1 MDDRRPLPPEHRLCL
16 GGTTYRIVSHLGR
29 GANALAYRAVYADAA
44 LPDQLHPV
52 LLRELFPWRPEGGI
66 RRGEAGGL
74 AVDPQARDFFDLHRE
89 SFLRGDRVHLEMR
102 RARAGKVPVN
112 LNTYPAG
119 NTLYTVQEDSAGE
132 TLQAVLDR
140 GGPMDPVKLC
150 RWLTALLYSL
160 RAFHEEGLLHLD
172 VSPDN
177 ILLLPLDRGR
187 SEAAREVLLI
197 DYNSAWSRRELER
210 REELFLSLK
219 EPWSAPEVRLRDL
232 DRVGPASDLYSVC
245 AVFLACLLCR
255 TPEPGDLGRRG
266 PALGNAPALT
276 GAPATAFH
284 QAGAILR
291 RGLKAPPGQR
301 YQSADELIAALAE
314 LEQRL
319 TGGGVTPA
327 ALWEA
332 SARQLRAL
340 PVSAPEDP
348 APERAAFLQS
358 LEEGGSCLL
367 TGEAGVGKT
376 WTLQALWRRGLAAY
390 RPRDPIPVYLPLY
403 GYDGR
408 EGYLHRAILSL
419 LRLPAGEG
427 WTRANHALAR
437 LLTDGDAPVLLLLD
451 GVDEA
456 AGDLKPLC
464 RELRGLLAKGGVRA
478 VAAARRSVPQLGL
491 PERTVPPLGRSEVLA
506 LLSARDLPAPQG
518 EDALALLQNPAFL
531 ALYRPQAGPDALR
544 DGAGL
549 LDAYLRD
556 LVSACRETDGEEAGV
571 RAAFAV
577 EVLLPLLAAG
587 MGEKGWL
594 SPSAACRR
602 VEDCFA
608 LLRRRSA
615 RRAFPRYLGQTQV
628 LLGDAADGE
637 AWFGA
642 MVRALLAGR
651 LALLWQDGQGNYHLF
666 QRRFQPLLAGRWRP
680 MGRRL
685 ALARVRRL
693 LLPLGTAAVCL
704 ALGIGWLTARPARPG
719 AYPRTAQEEQT
730 AGQLVNQLLYAAG
743 MTDLQLSA
751 EATLLE
757 GVDDAL
763 LRGDEA
769 AWADWLARKD
779 RTLAP
784 VLSLE
789 MPEGLSAALA
799 EDLAGSPVPLEA
811 VEALCGLPARL
822 RPALLERVEALEA
835 CLGPGSPYPE
845 ADRRRAVRLLEA
857 YLENQQAESFL
868 LLGQVI
874 SSLDQEAAQ
883 PLLDFLS
890 HASSWRTQLRQADW
904 TGTDYDL
911 GLATCRAEGKELRLE
926 LAALGLLPY
935 EEG

>member
-1 MDDRRPLPPEHRLCL
+1 MDDRRPLPPGHRLCL

-66 RRGEAGGL
+66 HRGENGGL
-74 AVDPQARDFFDLHRE
+74 VIYPAARDFFDMHRE

-112 LNTYPAG
+112 LNTYAAG
-119 NTLYTVQEDSAGE
+119 NTLYTVQEDSVGE
-132 TLQAVLDR
+132 TLQAVLER
-140 GGPMDPVKLC
+140 GEPLDPVKLC

-197 DYNSAWSRRELER
+197 DYNSAWSRQELAR

-232 DRVGPASDLYSVC
+232 EQVGPASDLYSVC
-245 AVFLACLLCR
+245 AVFLACLLGR
-255 TPEPGDLGRRG
+255 APESGELGRRI
-266 PALGNAPALT
+266 PALGSAPALRD
-276 GAPATAFH
+276 APATAFH

-301 YQSADELIAALAE
+301 FQTADQLIAALAE
-314 LEQRL
+314 LQARL

-332 SARQLRAL
+332 SVRQLRAR
-340 PVSAPEDP
+340 PVSADEI
-348 APERAAFLQS
+348 APERTAFLQS
-358 LEEGGSCLL
+358 LEEGDSCLL

-376 WTLQALWRRGLAAY
+376 WTLQALWRRGQSVY
-390 RPRDPIPVYLPLY
+390 RPQNPIPIYLPLY

-408 EGYLHRAILSL
+408 EGFLHRSLLSL
-419 LRLPAGEG
+419 LRLPAGTG
-427 WTRANHALAR
+427 WTQANHAMAR
-437 LLTDGDAPVLLLLD
+437 LLAGGDVPILLLLD

-456 AGDLKPLC
+456 GGDLKPLF
-464 RELRGLLAKGGVRA
+464 RELRKLLRGGVRV

-491 PERTVPPLGRSEVLA
+491 PERPVPPLSRSEVLT
-506 LLSARDLPAPQG
+506 LLTQRGLTILEG
-518 EDALALLQNPAFL
+518 EDILSLLQNPALL
-531 ALYRPQAGPDALR
+531 ALYRPQSGPEAPR

-549 LDAYLRD
+549 LDAYLQD
-556 LVSACRETDGEEAGV
+556 LVSDCRETDGEEAGI

-587 MGEKGWL
+587 IGEEGRL
-594 SPSAACRR
+594 SPAAACRR
-602 VEDCFA
+602 VEGCFS
-608 LLRRRSA
+608 LLSRKSA
-615 RRAFPRYLGQTQV
+615 RRVFPRYLGQTQA

-637 AWFGA
+637 AWFGS
-642 MVRALLAGR
+642 MVRALLVGR
-651 LALLWQDGQGNYHLF
+651 LALLWQDEQGNYHLF
-666 QRRFQPLLAGRWRP
+666 QRQFQPLLAGRWKP

-685 ALARVRRL
+685 ALARVWRL
-693 LLPLGTAAVCL
+693 LLPLGAAMVCL
-704 ALGIGWLTARPARPG
+704 TLGIGWLTARPGRPG
-719 AYPRTAQEEQT
+719 LYPRTAQEEQT
-730 AGQLVNQLLYAAG
+730 AGQLVNQILYAAG
-743 MTDLQLSA
+743 LADLQLEA
-751 EATLLE
+751 EARVLE

-763 LRGDEA
+763 LRGDEG
-769 AWADWLARKD
+769 AWADWLAVKERA
-779 RTLAP
+779 LAP

-789 MPEGLSAALA
+789 LPEGLSASLA
-799 EDLAGSPVPLEA
+799 EDLTGSPVPIEA
-811 VEALCGLPARL
+811 SEALCGLPVRL
-822 RPALLERVEALEA
+822 RPEMLERLEALET
-835 CLGPGSPYPE
+835 CLGPDSPYPE
-845 ADRRRAVRLLEA
+845 TDRRRAVRLLEA
-857 YLENQQAESFL
+857 YLENQRAESFL

-874 SSLDQEAAQ
+874 STLDQEAAR

-911 GLATCRAEGKELRLE
+911 GLAVCRAEGKELRME
-926 LAALGLLPY
+926 LAALGLLSY
-935 EEG
+935 EEE

>member
-1 MDDRRPLPPEHRLCL
+1 MDDRRPLPPGHRLCL

-66 RRGEAGGL
+66 RRGEDGGL
-74 AVDPQARDFFDLHRE
+74 MVDPQAGDFFDLHRE

-102 RARAGKVPVN
+102 RDRAGKVPVN

-119 NTLYTVQEDSAGE
+119 HTFYTVQEDSAGE

-140 GGPMDPVKLC
+140 EELMDPVTLC

-177 ILLLPLDRGR
+177 ILLQPLDRGR

-197 DYNSAWSRRELER
+197 DYNSAWSRQELAR

-232 DRVGPASDLYSVC
+232 EQVGPASDLYSVC
-245 AVFLACLLCR
+245 VIFLACLLGR
-255 TPEPGDLGRRG
+255 TPEPGELGRRL
-266 PALGNAPALT
+266 PALGSAPALRD
-276 GAPATAFH
+276 APATAFH
-284 QAGAILR
+284 QVGVILR

-301 YQSADELIAALAE
+301 FQTADQLIAALAE
-314 LEQRL
+314 LEARL

-340 PVSAPEDP
+340 PVPAPEEP
-348 APERAAFLQS
+348 APERTAFLQR

-427 WTRANHALAR
+427 WTQANHALAR

-456 AGDLKPLC
+456 GGDLRPLY
-464 RELRGLLAKGGVRA
+464 RELRGLLDKGGVRV

-491 PERTVPPLGRSEVLA
+491 PERPVPPLSRSEVLT
-506 LLSARDLPAPQG
+506 LLTQRGLTIPEG
-518 EDALALLQNPAFL
+518 EDILSLIQNPALL

-556 LVSACRETDGEEAGV
+556 LVSACRETDGEEAGA

-594 SPSAACRR
+594 SPAAACRR
-602 VEDCFA
+602 AEDCFA

-615 RRAFPRYLGQTQV
+615 RRVFPRYLGRTQV
-628 LLGDAADGE
+628 LLGDSPDGE

-642 MVRALLAGR
+642 MVRALLVGR
-651 LALLWQDGQGNYHLF
+651 LALLWQDDRGNYHLF
-666 QRRFQPLLAGRWRP
+666 QRRFQPLVAGRRKP
-680 MGRRL
+680 IAHRL
-685 ALARVRRL
+685 VLARLRRL
-693 LLPLGTAAVCL
+693 LFPLVAAAVCL
-704 ALGIGWLTARPARPG
+704 ALGMGWLTSRPARPG
-719 AYPRTAQEEQT
+719 TYPRTAQEEQT
-730 AGQLVNQLLYAAG
+730 AGQMVNQLLYTAG
-743 MTDLQLSA
+743 MIDLQLSA

-757 GVDDAL
+757 GVDDDL
-763 LRGDEA
+763 LRGDAA
-769 AWADWLARKD
+769 AWSDWQARKD

-799 EDLAGSPVPLEA
+799 EDLADSPVPLEA
-811 VEALCGLPARL
+811 AEALCGLPARL
-822 RPALLERVEALEA
+822 RPALLERVEALET
-835 CLGPGSPYPE
+835 CLGPDSPYPE

-857 YLENQQAESFL
+857 YRENQQAESFL

-874 SSLDQEAAQ
+874 SSMDQETAQ

-890 HASSWRTQLRQADW
+890 HASSWRTQLHQADW

-911 GLATCRAEGKELRLE
+911 GLATCRAEGRELRLE

>member
-29 GANALAYRAVYADAA
+29 GANALAYRAVYADAV

-66 RRGEAGGL
+66 RRGEDGGL
-74 AVDPQARDFFDLHRE
+74 TVDAQARDFFDLHRE

-119 NTLYTVQEDSAGE
+119 HTLYTVQEDSAGE

-140 GGPMDPVKLC
+140 EKLMDPVTLC

-177 ILLLPLDRGR
+177 ILLQPLDRGR

-197 DYNSAWSRRELER
+197 DYNSAWSRQELTR

-232 DRVGPASDLYSVC
+232 EQVGPASDLYSVC
-245 AVFLACLLCR
+245 AVFLACLLGR
-255 TPEPGDLGRRG
+255 TPEPGELGCRL
-266 PALGNAPALT
+266 PALGSVPALRD
-276 GAPATAFH
+276 APATAFH

-301 YQSADELIAALAE
+301 FQTADQLIAALAE
-314 LEQRL
+314 LEARL

-340 PVSAPEDP
+340 PVPAPEEP
-348 APERAAFLQS
+348 APERTAFLQR
-358 LEEGGSCLL
+358 LEEGGSYLL

-408 EGYLHRAILSL
+408 EGYLRRSLLSL
-419 LRLPAGEG
+419 LRLPDGTG
-427 WTRANHALAR
+427 WTQANHALAR
-437 LLTDGDAPVLLLLD
+437 LLTDGNAPVLLLLD

-456 AGDLKPLC
+456 GGDLKPLY
-464 RELRGLLAKGGVRA
+464 RELRGLLDKGGVRA

-491 PERTVPPLGRSEVLA
+491 PERTVPPLSRNEVLD
-506 LLSARDLPAPQG
+506 LLSARGLPAPQG

-556 LVSACRETDGEEAGV
+556 LVSACRETDGEETGA

-594 SPSAACRR
+594 SPAAACRR
-602 VEDCFA
+602 AEDCFA
-608 LLRRRSA
+608 LLRSQSA
-615 RRAFPRYLGQTQV
+615 RRIFPRDLGQTQV
-628 LLGDAADGE
+628 LLGDSPDGE
-637 AWFGA
+637 VWFGT

-666 QRRFQPLLAGRWRP
+666 QRRFQPLLAGRWKP
-680 MGRRL
+680 IAHRL
-685 ALARVRRL
+685 ALARLRRL
-693 LLPLGTAAVCL
+693 LFPLVAAAVCL
-704 ALGIGWLTARPARPG
+704 ALGMGWFAARPG

-730 AGQLVNQLLYAAG
+730 AGQLVNQVLYAAG
-743 MTDLQLSA
+743 LADLQLSA

-763 LRGDEA
+763 LRGDPA
-769 AWADWLARKD
+769 AWADWLAVKE

-784 VLSLE
+784 ILSLE
-789 MPEGLSAALA
+789 LPEGLPAALA
-799 EDLAGSPVPLEA
+799 EDLDGSPIPLEA
-811 VEALCGLPARL
+811 AEALCGLPARM
-822 RPALLERVEALEA
+822 RPEVLERLEALET
-835 CLGPGSPYPE
+835 CLGPDSHYPE
-845 ADRRRAVRLLEA
+845 ADRQRAVELLEA
-857 YLENQQAESFL
+857 CLENQRAESFL

-874 SSLDQEAAQ
+874 SCLDQETAQ

-890 HASSWRTQLRQADW
+890 HTSSWRTQLRQADW

-911 GLATCRAEGKELRLE
+911 GLATCRAEGKELRME

-935 EEG
+935 EEE

>member
-1 MDDRRPLPPEHRLCL
+1 MDDRTPIPPGRSLVL

-44 LPDQLHPV
+44 LPEQLHPV

-66 RRGEAGGL
+66 RRGENGGI
-74 AVDPQARDFFDLHRE
+74 VIDPAARDFFDLHRE

-102 RARAGKVPVN
+102 RARAGKVPMN

-119 NTLYTVQEDSAGE
+119 HTLYTVQEDSEGE
-132 TLQAVLDR
+132 TLQAVLSR
-140 GGPMDPVKLC
+140 GTPMDPVTLC

-177 ILLLPLDRGR
+177 ILLRPLDRGR
-187 SEAAREVLLI
+187 SESAREVLLI
-197 DYNSAWSRRELER
+197 DYNSAWSRQELSR

-232 DRVGPASDLYSVC
+232 ERIGPASDLYSVC
-245 AVFLACLLCR
+245 VIFLACLLGR
-255 TPEPGDLGRRG
+255 TPEPGELGRRL
-266 PALGNAPALT
+266 PALGSAPALRD
-276 GAPATAFH
+276 APATAFH

-301 YQSADELIAALAE
+301 FQTADQLIDAVEE
-314 LEQRL
+314 LEARL
-319 TGGGVTPA
+319 IGSGVTPA

-332 SARQLRAL
+332 SARQLRAQHV
-340 PVSAPEDP
+340 PSDEVA
-348 APERAAFLQS
+348 AERTAFLRT
-358 LEEGGSCLL
+358 LEEGNSCLL

-376 WTLQALWRRGLAAY
+376 WTLQALWRRGLSAY
-390 RPRDPIPVYLPLY
+390 RPREPIPIYLPLY

-408 EGYLHRAILSL
+408 EGYLRRSLLSL
-419 LRLPAGEG
+419 LRLPDGAG
-427 WTRANHALAR
+427 WTQANHAMAR
-437 LLTDGDAPVLLLLD
+437 LLAGRDATVLLLLD

-456 AGDLKPLC
+456 GGDLKPFF
-464 RELRGLLAKGGVRA
+464 RELRNLLRDGVRV

-491 PERTVPPLGRSEVLA
+491 PERTVPPLSRTEVLA
-506 LLSARDLPAPQG
+506 FLTQRGLPIPEG
-518 EDALALLQNPAFL
+518 EDTISLLQNPALL
-531 ALYRPQAGPDALR
+531 ALYRPHAGPEAIR

-556 LVSACRETDGEEAGV
+556 LVTDCREADGEEAGI

-587 MGEKGWL
+587 MGEEGRL
-594 SPSAACRR
+594 SPTAACRR
-602 VEDCFA
+602 VENCFS
-608 LLRRRSA
+608 LLSRRSA
-615 RRAFPRYLGQTQV
+615 RQAFPRYLGQIQV

-637 AWFGA
+637 AWFGS
-642 MVRALLAGR
+642 MVRTLLVGR
-651 LALLWQDGQGNYHLF
+651 LALLWQDGQGSYHLF

-685 ALARVRRL
+685 AMARVRRL
-693 LLPLGTAAVCL
+693 LFPLSAAVVCL
-704 ALGIGWLTARPARPG
+704 ALGIGWFTARPARPG
-719 AYPRTAQEEQT
+719 TYPCTAQEEET
-730 AGQLVNQLLYAAG
+730 AGQLVNQVLYAAG
-743 MTDLQLSA
+743 LADLQLSA
-751 EATLLE
+751 EATLLA

-763 LRGDEA
+763 LRGDPA
-769 AWADWLARKD
+769 AWTAWLSVKE

-789 MPEGLSAALA
+789 LPEGLSAALA
-799 EDLAGSPVPLEA
+799 EDLDGSPVPVEA
-811 VEALCGLPARL
+811 AEALCSLPARL
-822 RPALLERVEALEA
+822 RPELLDRMKALET
-835 CLGPGSPYPE
+835 CLAPDSPYPE
-845 ADRRRAVRLLEA
+845 ADRQRAVELLEA
-857 YLENQQAESFL
+857 YLENQRAESFL

-874 SSLDQEAAQ
+874 SVLDQEAAR

-904 TGTDYDL
+904 TGTDYEL
-911 GLATCRAEGKELRLE
+911 GLATCRAEGKELRME